1 MPYKNSKI
9 TAKTFLSTGL
19 VMMGLSVLAAANA
32 LTPPQVSVQEIPF
45 SFPQLPAEFN
55 DVAQITDCGIWHSKQ
70 LVERAAQKNDLFYCS
85 FNDQSNK
92 KSTLWLREL
101 NDSGLFVVE
110 KTELLRLLPASL
122 TNGQFADI
130 AADHQILMISAETY
144 VPYGIKDKGG
154 KEWGMD
160 WSATQRRASL
170 EFVLQAAY
178 VPMGEVIVD
187 GSFASIDDIIVLGSE
202 GQLVRFNPSQ
212 DVPQW
217 NLTLPYK
224 ADEQQMQAMAQ
235 GDEGLEAVYQIQ
247 TQQPSLWVSAA
258 GEILVH
264 KISWQ
269 LGRGRKTTG
278 NMGTGVWCVSADGK
292 LKGQHFFA
300 DRFFD
305 KSAMT
310 ALPQGGYVIWERI
323 FRETS
328 TVTLNSFSFNLI
340 ILDQNCQVTK
350 ENKGSLPPVYIKN
363 SQDGWI
369 EDMQIQLTPAGDVLL
384 IYTEHATSDEMTAP
398 QLNAALI
405 AQDGK
410 VKWTQPVVRQND
422 PYAWYLINWG
432 ENANIHLKIN
442 VGFAP
447 EGQSALIS
455 IFNPAPLRPESMN
468 WLKPL
473 QARDRGVD
481 NLLPKIY
488 QLNWAK

>member
-110 KTELLRLLPASL
+110 KTELLRLLPASS

-160 WSATQRRASL
+160 WSATQKQTTL

-178 VPMGEVIVD
+178 VASHGLTD
-187 GSFASIDDIIVLGSE
+187 GRFSSPDDIIALGYE

-212 DVPQW
+212 NGPQW
-217 NLTLPYK
+217 KLSLSYH
-224 ADEQQMQAMAQ
+224 AAEQQM
-235 GDEGLEAVYQIQ
+235 
-247 TQQPSLWVSAA
+247 
-258 GEILVH
+258 
-264 KISWQ
+264 
-269 LGRGRKTTG
+269 
-278 NMGTGVWCVSADGK
+278 
-292 LKGQHFFA
+292 
-300 DRFFD
+300 
-305 KSAMT
+305 
-310 ALPQGGYVIWERI
+310 
-323 FRETS
+323 
-328 TVTLNSFSFNLI
+328 
-340 ILDQNCQVTK
+340 
-350 ENKGSLPPVYIKN
+350 
-363 SQDGWI
+363 
-369 EDMQIQLTPAGDVLL
+369 
-384 IYTEHATSDEMTAP
+384 
-398 QLNAALI
+398 
-405 AQDGK
+405 
-410 VKWTQPVVRQND
+410 
-422 PYAWYLINWG
+422 
-432 ENANIHLKIN
+432 
-442 VGFAP
+442 
-447 EGQSALIS
+447 
-455 IFNPAPLRPESMN
+455 
-468 WLKPL
+468 
-473 QARDRGVD
+473 
-481 NLLPKIY
+481 
-488 QLNWAK
+488 

>member
-9 TAKTFLSTGL
+9 TAKAFLSTGL
-19 VMMGLSVLAAANA
+19 VMMGLSAFSAANA
-32 LTPPQVSVQEIPF
+32 LTPPQVTVREIPF
-45 SFPQLPAEFN
+45 SFPKLPAEFN
-55 DVAQITDCGIWHSKQ
+55 NVAQITDCGIWQRKDVKTTQ
-70 LVERAAQKNDLFYCS
+70 ETDVFYCS

-101 NDSGLFVVE
+101 NYSGLFGVE
-110 KTELLRLLPASL
+110 KTELLRLLPAPL

-130 AADHQILMISAETY
+130 ASDHQALMISAETY

-154 KEWGMD
+154 KEWAMD
-160 WSATQRRASL
+160 WSTGQQKTGL

-178 VPMGEVIVD
+178 VPSDGIV
-187 GSFASIDDIIVLGSE
+187 GGLFLSLDDIVALGDE

-212 DVPQW
+212 NKPQW
-217 NLTLPYK
+217 TLTLSYQ
-224 ADEQQMQAMAQ
+224 ANEQQMESMAQ
-235 GDEGLEAVYQIQ
+235 GDAQLEAVYQIQ
-247 TQQPSLWVSAA
+247 TQQPSLRVSAA

-269 LGRGRKTTG
+269 LEFGRGGKTTG

-292 LKGQHFFA
+292 LKGEHFFA
-300 DRFFD
+300 DHFFD
-305 KSAMT
+305 ESAMT

-328 TVTLNSFSFNLI
+328 TVTLNEFSFNLI
-340 ILDQNCQVTK
+340 TLDQNCQVTT
-350 ENKGSLPPVYIKN
+350 ENKGSLPPVYIEN
-363 SQDGWI
+363 VRDGWI

-405 AQDGK
+405 AQDGE
-410 VKWTQPVVRQND
+410 VKWTQPVVAADN
-422 PYAWYLINWG
+422 PYAWYLVTRWEAG
-432 ENANIHLKIN
+432 NIQLKIN
-442 VGFAP
+442 VSFAP

-455 IFNPAPLRPESMN
+455 IFNPAPLRAESMN

-473 QARDRGVD
+473 PIRNRGVD